1 MPEPRFNKGPKTGL
15 LGGVMIAYFILL
27 LHVALIAL
35 IGLVVVFLG
44 GIAGYLFWVIAGGIV
59 LIAGSAFWF
68 YRRMKKQG
76 RQLRDTL
83 NSNAFQG
90 RPVEVSLLDG
100 LVAFRVGGR
109 LSNQT
114 LIEASTQPLKLEA
127 PEGNAL
133 QKLSELARLYDQGL
147 ISREE
152 FEQYKQTLMGDNTLA
167 TEVIQASSTARA
179 GTAAKAE

>member
-1 MPEPRFNKGPKTGL
+1 MT
-15 LGGVMIAYFILL
+15 AYLILI
-27 LHVALIAL
+27 LHVVLIAL
-35 IGLVVVFLG
+35 VGLVVVFLG
-44 GIAGYLFWVIAGGIV
+44 GIAGHLFWVVAGGIL

-83 NSNAFQG
+83 NSDTFQG

-109 LSNQT
+109 QSNQT
-114 LIEASTQPLKLEA
+114 LIDGSAQPLQLEA
-127 PEGNAL
+127 PENDQL
-133 QKLSELARLYDQGL
+133 QKLSELARMYEKGL

-152 FEQYKQTLMGDNTLA
+152 FEQYKHTLMGDDA
-167 TEVIQASSTARA
+167 IVTETMHTQT
-179 GTAAKAE
+179 KNL

>member
-1 MPEPRFNKGPKTGL
+1 MT
-15 LGGVMIAYFILL
+15 AYLILI

-35 IGLVVVFLG
+35 VGLVVVFLG
-44 GIAGYLFWVIAGGIV
+44 GIAGYFIWILLGVAL

-83 NSNAFQG
+83 NSDAFQG

-109 LSNQT
+109 QPSQT
-114 LIEASTQPLKLEA
+114 LIEASAQPLQLEA
-127 PEGNAL
+127 PGSDPLE
-133 QKLSELARLYDQGL
+133 KLSELARMYEKGL
-147 ISREE
+147 ISRQE
-152 FEQYKQTLMGDNTLA
+152 FEQYKQTLMGDETIA
-167 TEVIQASSTARA
+167 TETIEASSAAIA
-179 GTAAKAE
+179 GTATKVEKP